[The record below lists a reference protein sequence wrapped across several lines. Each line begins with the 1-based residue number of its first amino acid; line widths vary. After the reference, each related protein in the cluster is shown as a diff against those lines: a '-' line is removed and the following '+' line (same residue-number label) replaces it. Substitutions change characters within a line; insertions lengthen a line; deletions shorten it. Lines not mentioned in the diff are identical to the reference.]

1 MNELKPVAW
10 MSMDTPPKEEDG
22 TVLVWAENMPVS
34 MGCCEDGYYVFTE
47 CEDLHNYFEGN
58 GEWLKEYWTLWMR
71 LPDPGGK
78 NQLADTHRVAS
89 VPQDV
94 EGFIVENE
102 LPAFGDDS
110 KVFTFIRTATLR
122 AWMAGHVR
130 VPVEFIDALRD
141 LLAAV
146 DYDQEMTGP
155 RSRADEALAML
166 TASKGPHNE

>member
-22 TVLVWAENMPVS
+22 TILVWAENMPVS

-78 NQLADTHRVAS
+78 NQLADTHRVVS
-89 VPQDV
+89 VEDLKLLLSFAPDEKPEDV
-94 EGFIVENE
+94 PKGLSPMFYFT
-102 LPAFGDDS
+102 LTHDGDKS
-110 KVFTFIRTATLR
+110 IAERLQRIRAIDNKGAT
-122 AWMAGHVR
+122 
-130 VPVEFIDALRD
+130 
-141 LLAAV
+141 
-146 DYDQEMTGP
+146 
-155 RSRADEALAML
+155 
-166 TASKGPHNE
+166 